1 MTRSSRSWSLVMV
14 ALALIVTRPAV
25 AAQGKMEERPLNTG
39 ITGSTPS
46 DRAKNPTAILG
57 SAKIQRMIL
66 EISETPKSR
75 AEIEEV
81 ISGEFFTLDDMV
93 NVGLL
98 RKEKDLYRIDF
109 NLLRVA
115 DQKRILKVA
124 AQRGRDLA
132 AAFLA
137 RRGEFEALAAAHE
150 QPHVGDADLFFIVL
164 GCFALDWDGLAL
176 TEERGF
182 RAGAQRTID
191 GRAFTPWAKE
201 TGMALSLKGLYWGSH
216 SSEGSFIHT
225 TFGDHDALPR
235 FGLPDMMWSSR
246 GAFSRYEHL
255 EDGQRAAGRL
265 LSAYM
270 ADAMGDV
277 ASVMLALSEQDLSL
291 EALAARTG
299 IESDKIERLLALLEE
314 ADYVTRQ
321 DDTYAGR
328 VLVLG
333 PEDKAMVRDM
343 VAKSREIMIAWHE
356 AHYDGIK
363 EALSGLTPLRNGV
376 PFERVYT
383 EVWHFVFGIANRELV
398 KAGFFADP
406 YADDRRHKG
415 FRPFIWSSDLDV
427 SAP

>member
-1 MTRSSRSWSLVMV
+1 
-14 ALALIVTRPAV
+14 
-25 AAQGKMEERPLNTG
+25 
-39 ITGSTPS
+39 
-46 DRAKNPTAILG
+46 
-57 SAKIQRMIL
+57 MIL
-66 EISETPKSR
+66 EISEIPKSR
-75 AEIEEV
+75 AEIETV
-81 ISGEFFTLDDMV
+81 LSGEFFTLDDLV

-98 RKEKDLYRIDF
+98 RKQKDLYRIDF
-109 NLLRVA
+109 NLLTVA
-115 DQKRILKVA
+115 DQNLILDVA
-124 AQRGRDLA
+124 AQQGRDLA

-150 QPHVGDADLFFIVL
+150 QPHVGNADLFFIVL
-164 GCFALDWDGLAL
+164 GCFSLDWDGLAL
-176 TEERGF
+176 TEERGY

-191 GRAFTPWAKE
+191 GRSFTPWAKE
-201 TGMALSLKGLYWGSH
+201 KGVALSLKGLYWGSH
-216 SSEGSFIHT
+216 SSQGTFIHT

-255 EDGQRAAGRL
+255 EEGQRAAGRL

-270 ADAMGDV
+270 ADAMQDV
-277 ASVMLALSEQDLSL
+277 ASVMLALSQDLSL
-291 EALAARTG
+291 QALAAATG
-299 IESDKIERLLALLEE
+299 IESGKLERILALLQE

-321 DDTYAGR
+321 DETYAGR

-333 PEDKAMVRDM
+333 PEDDAMVRGM
-343 VAKSREIMIAWHE
+343 VAKGREIMIAWHE
-356 AHYDGIK
+356 ENYDEIK
-363 EALSGLTPLRNGV
+363 GVLSDLTPLRNGV

-406 YADDRRHKG
+406 YAEGRRHKG

-427 SAP
+427 SVP